1 MGWWVGGSID
11 IESFLYPPTHL
22 PTPPGIFY
30 LAIPL
35 GAATGYALGG
45 ILGQAFGWR
54 AAFLFCGVPGLVVAF
69 LVMLINDPPHG
80 VNDEP
85 HTGTHHPPTHP
96 PTHPLLCLAVLV
108 MLINDPPH
116 GVNDEP
122 YTGTYPPTHPPT
134 LSYVWLSSSC

>member
-1 MGWWVGGSID
+1 MGEACYVVIA
-11 IESFLYPPTHL
+11 
-22 PTPPGIFY
+22 TPMIADFFPSKERNVALGIFY

-35 GAATGYALGG
+35 GAAAGYALGG

-85 HTGTHHPPTHP
+85 HTGTFTHPPTHP
-96 PTHPLLCLAVLV
+96 PSPMCGFPRDA
-108 MLINDPPH
+108 DQ
-116 GVNDEP
+116 
-122 YTGTYPPTHPPT
+122 
-134 LSYVWLSSSC
+134 